1 MPLTQVQ
8 TARTQLVTCVVVR
21 LEFRKSNFKGNLTY
35 VPSRED
41 PRPVLGYELFACRNP
56 LTVVHFESPV
66 LSRGETEPVFGGPDT
81 VPAAF
86 AGLVAD
92 LKGCG
97 HHGGG
102 RVMA

>member
-1 MPLTQVQ
+1 MI
-8 TARTQLVTCVVVR
+8 CVVVR
-21 LEFRKSNFKGNLTY
+21 LEFSKSKFKVDLTY
-35 VPSRED
+35 VPSWED
-41 PRPVLGYELFACRNP
+41 PWPVLGYELFACRNP